1 MPLRKP
7 GSKPSRV
14 ADQGR
19 SAAAAETARGVA
31 GEVLAIARE
40 MLRIPAGIYMRVA
53 EAAGAATLLAWQLVR
68 PGLQALWR
76 LTVRLFTVAERE
88 VTPRRAALAVAA
100 VAAVAL
106 VGSQFADY
114 RSVAIGTDEY
124 IGVDEVAPAPEVE
137 ELTDS
142 AGSAHAWLGIPLGLA
157 ALLAVAL
164 CARGSR
170 RAAWWLAPIGLLTIA
185 LSLIVDMPKG
195 LDEGDAAVAYQGAE
209 ASLLGG
215 FWVQLAC
222 GALLVALAPLIAG
235 LVRTAEDGQ
244 APAPRR
250 RLPFERVPAGE
261 PGG

>member
-1 MPLRKP
+1 MP
-7 GSKPSRV
+7 GSKPSRE
-14 ADQGR
+14 ADPAR
-19 SAAAAETARGVA
+19 SAALAESAGGVVR
-31 GEVLAIARE
+31 EVAAIALE

-53 EAAGAATLLAWQLVR
+53 ETAGAATLLAWQIVR
-68 PGLQALWR
+68 PVLEALWR
-76 LTVRLFTVAERE
+76 LAVRVFGVAERE

-106 VGSQFADY
+106 AGSQFADY

-124 IGVDEVAPAPEVE
+124 VGVDEVAPAPEVA

-157 ALLAVAL
+157 ALAAVAM
-164 CARGSR
+164 CARGDR
-170 RAAWWLAPIGLLTIA
+170 RAAWWLGAIGLVTVAIT
-185 LSLIVDMPKG
+185 LIVDVPKG

-235 LVRTAEDGQ
+235 LLRTGDGQ
-244 APAPRR
+244 APAAGR
-250 RLPFERVPAGE
+250 RLPFGRVPAGE
-261 PGG
+261 PGA

>member
-7 GSKPSRV
+7 GSKPSRA
-14 ADQGR
+14 ADSGR
-19 SAAAAETARGVA
+19 PGAAVETARGLA
-31 GEVLAIARE
+31 GELVGIVRE

-53 EAAGAATLLAWQLVR
+53 EAAGAATLLAWQVVR
-68 PGLQALWR
+68 PGLDALWR
-76 LTVRLFTVAERE
+76 LTVRLFNVAERE

-137 ELTDS
+137 ELTES

-157 ALLAVAL
+157 ALLVVAL
-164 CARGSR
+164 CARGGR

-235 LVRTAEDGQ
+235 LVRAAEDGQ
-244 APAPRR
+244 AAAPGR
-250 RLPFERVPAGE
+250 RLPFGRVPAGE